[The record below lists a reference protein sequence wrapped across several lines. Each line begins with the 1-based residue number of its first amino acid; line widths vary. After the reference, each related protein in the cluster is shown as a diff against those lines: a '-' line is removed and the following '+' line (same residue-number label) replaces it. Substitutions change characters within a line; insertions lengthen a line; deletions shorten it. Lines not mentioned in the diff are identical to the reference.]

1 LQNRENSPLPSVSVD
16 AAASVLR
23 FATLTDCDAEPTGIY
38 FDMKSKRLFVNMQHR
53 GGDKLDKVVAIEE
66 ASK

>member
-38 FDMKSKRLFVNMQHR
+38 FDLKRSRLFVNIQHR
-53 GGDKLDKVVAIEE
+53 GGDHLDKTMAVFDAR
-66 ASK
+66 